1 MKLSLTGSLKNSS
14 FRSLTGTAA
23 LLAAALGLNLL
34 GPHRAFAAPRIAV
47 PADGDLGVTLL
58 SPDPHTALS
67 GLKPVEISAF
77 YQGTPG
83 NQIVS
88 VELYLDG
95 TRAATKTLDVPE
107 TRGVVSFLVDA
118 SQITPGTHKIVVR
131 ATAADQQVKSIKGSF
146 LFSADS
152 APLSGPALSIP
163 AAPGSTLDEAPTL
176 RLINPSTDGKV
187 QGVVTLRVEAHDSS
201 GKAPYVSLFVD
212 KTFKTLRNFAPY
224 EFEWDTTAYSNGA
237 HTIEVYGYNDSPHV
251 GHAKA
256 IQLLVNNPGGE
267 TQIRHDLLDG
277 VQAVKPLKI
286 ARPLKVVRPLKS
298 LKSLRAARPAAPRK
312 ALGRPLPLRRPDVFS
327 ADAYSADEAAP
338 QMAAIHPMRP
348 AGTPEI
354 VRELTRGAG
363 SLHFGSVGFAA
374 DLSAPFVTPQAAPVP
389 PMAGSRASSRVLTTP
404 RSGFRAMPGALPS
417 LRPATEAARRVD
429 PAEAA
434 LAEMPAQSAADQSV
448 ADKIA
453 RKIARVQRLSG
464 QRLMAL
470 HLPADDLASPFLAAP
485 RAAPHAVAP
494 VVKLGTYQAEMR
506 VARSQPAAKMHPL
519 RVHLPASL
527 GSLLR
532 AVGQKSLLYNHTVVQ
547 MDRPLSAQDG
557 IVFGP
562 LRQIFEQSG
571 GTLTWQAQ
579 TGTVR
584 AKNATKDITLTIGQP
599 TALVNDKKVSLD
611 GTPYLLTG
619 RTMVPLSF
627 VSAAMDADVQYDA
640 ATGHLLITSR
650 K

>member
-1 MKLSLTGSLKNSS
+1 MKLSLTGSLLTGSLKNGS

-23 LLAAALGLNLL
+23 LLAAALGLSLL
-34 GPHRAFAAPRIAV
+34 GPHRAFSAPRIAAPV
-47 PADGDLGVTLL
+47 DGDLGVTLL
-58 SPDPHTALS
+58 SPDPHTPLS
-67 GLKPVEISAF
+67 GVKPVEISAF

-118 SQITPGTHKIVVR
+118 SQITSGTHTVVVR

-146 LFSADS
+146 QFSADS
-152 APLSGPALSIP
+152 APLAGPALTLP

-224 EFEWDTTAYSNGA
+224 EFEWDTTAYSNGV
-237 HTIEVYGYNDSPHV
+237 HTIEIYGYNDSPHV
-251 GHAKA
+251 GHAQA
-256 IQLLVNNPGGE
+256 IQLVVNNPGGE

-277 VQAVKPLKI
+277 VKSVKPLKI
-286 ARPLKVVRPLKS
+286 VKPLKALRS
-298 LKSLRAARPAAPRK
+298 AQALRAAAPQK

-327 ADAYSADEAAP
+327 ASESAP
-338 QMAAIHPMRP
+338 QIAAIHPMRP
-348 AGTPEI
+348 AGTQEI

-363 SLHFGSVGFAA
+363 SLHFGTPGFAT
-374 DLSAPFVTPQAAPVP
+374 DLSAPFVAPQAASVP
-389 PMAGSRASSRVLTTP
+389 PMAGPHASSRVLTTP
-404 RSGFRAMPGALPS
+404 QHGFKAMPGALPT
-417 LRPATEAARRVD
+417 LRAATETARRVNPVD
-429 PAEAA
+429 AA
-434 LAEMPAQSAADQSV
+434 LAETPAAQQADRI
-448 ADKIA
+448 AEKIA
-453 RKIARVQRLSG
+453 RAPRLPG
-464 QRLMAL
+464 QRMMAL
-470 HLPADDLASPFLAAP
+470 HLPADSLASPFLAAP
-485 RAAPHAVAP
+485 RIRPHAVAP
-494 VVKLGTYQAEMR
+494 IVKLGASKAQMSKAQM
-506 VARSQPAAKMHPL
+506 
-519 RVHLPASL
+519 RVHLPSSL

-532 AVGQKSLLYNHTVVQ
+532 TVGQDTLMYNHTVVR
-547 MDRPLSAQDG
+547 MDRPLSAQEG

-562 LRQIFEQSG
+562 LRQVFEQSG
-571 GTLTWQAQ
+571 GTLTWQAS
-579 TGTVR
+579 THTVH
-584 AKNATKDITLTIGQP
+584 AKNATRDITLTIGQS
-599 TALVNDKKVSLD
+599 TAVVNDKKVTLD

-627 VSAAMDADVQYDA
+627 VGAAMDADVQYDA
-640 ATGHLLITSR
+640 ATGHLLVTSR

>member
-1 MKLSLTGSLKNSS
+1 MKLSLNGTL
-14 FRSLTGTAA
+14 RSLTGTAA

-34 GPHRAFAAPRIAV
+34 GPHRAYSAPHLAT
-47 PADGDLGVTLL
+47 PGDSDLGVTLL
-58 SPDPHTALS
+58 SPDPHTPL
-67 GLKPVEISAF
+67 GGFKPVEISAF

-88 VELYLDG
+88 IELYLDG
-95 TRAATKTLDVPE
+95 AKAATKTLDVPE
-107 TRGVVSFLVDA
+107 TRGVVSFLVDS
-118 SQITPGTHKIVVR
+118 SQISPGPHKIVVR
-131 ATAADQQVKSIKGSF
+131 ATAADQEVKSAKSSF
-146 LFSADS
+146 LFSSDV
-152 APLSGPALSIP
+152 APASSPALTLP
-163 AAPGSTLDEAPTL
+163 ATPGSTLDEAPTL

-187 QGVVTLRVEAHDSS
+187 QGVVTLRVEAHDAS

-256 IQLLVNNPGGE
+256 IQLVVNNPGGE

-277 VQAVKPLKI
+277 VKSIKPLKAI
-286 ARPLKVVRPLKS
+286 RPLKIVRPLKS
-298 LKSLRAARPAAPRK
+298 LNKTIKSARVVRAAAPQK
-312 ALGRPLPLRRPDVFS
+312 ALGRPLPLRRPDVFT
-327 ADAYSADEAAP
+327 AAEAP
-338 QMAAIHPMRP
+338 QMASIQPMRP
-348 AGTPEI
+348 SSTREI
-354 VRELTRGAG
+354 VREMTRGAG
-363 SLHFGSVGFAA
+363 SLHLGLPGFAA
-374 DLSAPFVTPQAAPVP
+374 NLSTPFAVPQAAPMAELAP
-389 PMAGSRASSRVLTTP
+389 MLPMAGPRASSRMLTTP
-404 RSGFRAMPGALPS
+404 LSGFRAMPGALPAS
-417 LRPATEAARRVD
+417 IIPAAVVRRVD
-429 PAEAA
+429 PADAV
-434 LAEMPAQSAADQSV
+434 LAETPARQI

-453 RKIARVQRLSG
+453 RIQRLPG
-464 QRLMAL
+464 ERLAAL
-470 HLPADDLASPFLAAP
+470 HLPSENLVSPFVAASHV
-485 RAAPHAVAP
+485 RTSTVAP
-494 VVKLGTYQAEMR
+494 VVKTIR
-506 VARSQPAAKMHPL
+506 PVTAAHPL

-532 AVGQKSLLYNHTVVQ
+532 AVGQKSLMYNHTVVQ
-547 MDRPLSAQDG
+547 MDRPVSAQDG

-562 LRQIFEQSG
+562 LRQIFEQGG

-579 TGTVR
+579 TGTVH
-584 AKNATKDITLTIGQP
+584 AKSATKDITLTIGQS
-599 TALVNDKKVSLD
+599 TALVNTKEVTLD